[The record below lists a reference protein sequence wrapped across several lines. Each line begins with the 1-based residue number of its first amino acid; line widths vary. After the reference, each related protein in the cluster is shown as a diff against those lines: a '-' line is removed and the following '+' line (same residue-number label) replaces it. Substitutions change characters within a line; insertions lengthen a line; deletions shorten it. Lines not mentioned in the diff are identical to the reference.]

1 MRLEGAPMIA
11 RHIEVEINPS
21 KYREF
26 KSLFDRE
33 ILSILRRQPGFMGT
47 IEMVHE
53 TKGHSILTITIW
65 KSKMDAEN
73 YNLKEFPQVM
83 DILRPVL
90 AGTPRVEYYTVE
102 FTDMTLEQKIAA

>member
-1 MRLEGAPMIA
+1 
-11 RHIEVEINPS
+11 
-21 KYREF
+21 
-26 KSLFDRE
+26 
-33 ILSILRRQPGFMGT
+33 
-47 IEMVHE
+47 VHE

>member
-1 MRLEGAPMIA
+1 MIA
-11 RHIEVEINPS
+11 RHIEVEIKQS
-21 KYREF
+21 RYKEF

-53 TKGHSILTITIW
+53 TKSNSILTITMW
-65 KSKMDAEN
+65 KSKIDAEN

-83 DILRPVL
+83 EILRPVL
-90 AGTPRVEYYTVE
+90 AETPRVEYYTVE
-102 FTDMTLEQKIAA
+102 FTDMKLEQKVAA